1 MRDKDVRAA
10 LHADL
15 QGLHSH
21 GDTLIRDEL
30 GLCLG
35 ATRVDVAVI
44 NGSLVGY
51 EIKSDRDRLDRLA
64 EQARLYGNV
73 LDLAV
78 LVAAPRHLDK
88 AAELLPPWWGL
99 TRVVC
104 EPAGLRLQI
113 ERPAQDNPAVQP
125 LAVAQL
131 LWRQEAFELLEEH
144 GGTEGLRRATRWQ
157 LWRELVERLGV
168 DELRAQ
174 VRRTLRARRAWPT
187 A

>member
-1 MRDKDVRAA
+1 MRDKDVRVA

-15 QGLHSH
+15 RGRHPV

-51 EIKSDRDRLDRLA
+51 EIKSEYDRLDRLA
-64 EQARLYGNV
+64 EQARMYGDV
-73 LDLAV
+73 LDRAT
-78 LVAAPRHLDK
+78 LVAAPRHVDK
-88 AAELLPPWWGL
+88 AARLLPPWWGL
-99 TRVVC
+99 TRVVSG
-104 EPAGLRLQI
+104 PSGLRLHA

-131 LWRQEAFELLEEH
+131 LWRDEAFDLLEAH
-144 GGTEGLRRATRWQ
+144 GGTVGLRRATRWQ
-157 LWRELVERLGV
+157 LWHEVVERLSV

-174 VRRTLRARRAWPT
+174 ARRTLRARRAWPT